1 MTAIR
6 EFITELAIP
15 KKLFISFF
23 ISFTAILYFS
33 SYTIFGNKGIIRYFQ
48 LSHQLHEKNLVK
60 NSLYNKM
67 QNKKDM
73 VNAMSIDSLDFD
85 LLDEQVR
92 KNLGY
97 ASKNEVII
105 YDNKSVN

>member
-1 MTAIR
+1 MTLLK

-15 KKLFISFF
+15 KKLFLGFF
-23 ISFTAILYFS
+23 ISFAAILYFS
-33 SYTIFGNKGIIRYFQ
+33 SYTIFSNKGIIRYFQ

-67 QNKKDM
+67 KNKKDM
-73 VNAMSIDSLDFD
+73 VNAMGIDSLDFD

-105 YDNKSVN
+105 YNN

>member
-1 MTAIR
+1 
-6 EFITELAIP
+6 
-15 KKLFISFF
+15 
-23 ISFTAILYFS
+23 
-33 SYTIFGNKGIIRYFQ
+33 
-48 LSHQLHEKNLVK
+48 
-60 NSLYNKM
+60 M

-73 VNAMSIDSLDFD
+73 VNAMSVDSLDFD

-105 YDNKSVN
+105 YDNK

>member
-1 MTAIR
+1 MTIVR

-15 KKLFISFF
+15 KKLFVIFF
-23 ISFTAILYFS
+23 ISFAAILYFS
-33 SYTIFGNKGIIRYFQ
+33 SYAIFGNKGIIKYFQ
-48 LSHQLHEKNLVK
+48 LSQQLHEKDLVK

-67 QNKKDM
+67 QDKKVM

-105 YDNKSVN
+105 YDNKSAN